1 MIPQQKNKCK
11 RFSAITENRLNIFA
25 ERKTFTL
32 ALYLEH
38 IRDSLFKRRIGK
50 LPSQY
55 YFHRS
60 NIYKRGKK
68 FFCVAGN
75 YALSAARFDFVKPVV
90 FAQRNGIET
99 RRDGAEKKSN

>member
-11 RFSAITENRLNIFA
+11 RFFAITENRLNIFA

-55 YFHRS
+55 YFLGAISISAVRS
-60 NIYKRGKK
+60 
-68 FFCVAGN
+68 FFASP
-75 YALSAARFDFVKPVV
+75 ATMLSPLLVS
-90 FAQRNGIET
+90 I
-99 RRDGAEKKSN
+99 S